1 MRIGQTSLVVFLSK
15 LVSSALGFL
24 GTIYFARVLGAEV
37 LGLYALIIAVVAWL
51 KLGGSMGVG
60 TAVTKRV
67 SEGDEQGAYVAA
79 GALSTLAIG
88 GVVSVLLL
96 LGREYLSAYV
106 GEFDAYVAVS
116 VVWFVL
122 ALLAIK
128 LFYKLVLA
136 VLEGERKVHLAGL
149 LAPVQIGVATLVQIA
164 LVIAGFS
171 LVGLLIGY
179 GVGGVLIGVLGLLYV
194 STSLER
200 PRKRH
205 FRSLYEYAKY
215 AWLGGLKSRSFND
228 VDVLVLGAFVPSA
241 LVGVYAVAWSIA
253 KFLDLFGT
261 AVSDTLFPEI
271 SRATADG
278 EDATASQ
285 LVEDSLAYGGLIVV
299 PGLVG
304 GLLLGDR
311 LLAIYGPEFVQG
323 TAVLGLLL
331 LATLLYGYQK
341 QLLTALNA
349 VDRPDLAF
357 RINLAFIAINAV
369 LNVLLVW
376 RIGWTGAAIAT
387 AISAGI
393 GLALAYAALTDVLA
407 FRTPIREIG
416 RQWVSAGLMG
426 GGVWFVLQLVGTA
439 EVGNLV
445 AVPAVVAFGAGLYFA
460 TLLGISRQFRRTV
473 RRNLPLL
480 TGR

>member
-15 LVSSALGFL
+15 LTSSALGFF
-24 GTIYFARVLGAEV
+24 GTVYFARELGAEV
-37 LGLYALIIAVVAWL
+37 LGLYALVVALVAWL

-79 GALSTLAIG
+79 GLLSTMAIG
-88 GVVSVLLL
+88 GVVSVLILL
-96 LGREYLSAYV
+96 TGDPIAAYV

-122 ALLAIK
+122 GLLAIK

-136 VLEGERKVHLAGL
+136 VLEGERKVHLVGL
-149 LAPVQIGVATLVQIA
+149 LAPIRTGVATLVQVG
-164 LVIAGFS
+164 LVIAGLS
-171 LVGLLIGY
+171 LAGLLVGY
-179 GVGGVLIGVLGLLYV
+179 GVGGVLIGVLGLVYV
-194 STSLER
+194 STSLAR

-228 VDVLVLGAFVPSA
+228 IDVLVLGAFVPSA

-278 EDATASQ
+278 DDETVRQ

-304 GLLLGDR
+304 GLLIGDR
-311 LLAIYGPEFVQG
+311 LLAVYGPEFVQG
-323 TAVLGLLL
+323 TTVLGLLL
-331 LATLLYGYQK
+331 LATLLYSYQK

-357 RINLAFIAINAV
+357 RINLVFIVTNAI
-369 LNVLLVW
+369 LNILLVW
-376 RIGWTGAAIAT
+376 RVGWLGAAIAT
-387 AISAGI
+387 AVSAGI
-393 GLALAYAALTDVLA
+393 GLALAYVALTDVLSFCPP
-407 FRTPIREIG
+407 FRELG
-416 RQWVSAGLMG
+416 RQWVAAGLMG
-426 GGVWFVLQLVGTA
+426 AGVWIVLDLVEPVA
-439 EVGNLV
+439 VGNLIV
-445 AVPAVVAFGAGLYFA
+445 VPALVAFGAGLYFVC
-460 TLLGISRQFRRTV
+460 LLGLSSRFRRTV

-480 TGR
+480 ASR

>member
-24 GTIYFARVLGAEV
+24 GTVYFARVLGAEV
-37 LGLYALIIAVVAWL
+37 LGLYALVIAAVAWL

-79 GALSTLAIG
+79 GLLSTLAIG

-96 LGREYLSAYV
+96 IGREYLAAYV
-106 GEFDAYVAVS
+106 GEFDTYVAVS

-128 LFYKLVLA
+128 LFYTLVLA

-149 LAPVQIGVATLVQIA
+149 LAPVRIGVATLVQIG

-171 LVGLLIGY
+171 LAGLLVGY

-194 STSLER
+194 SMSLDR

-228 VDVLVLGAFVPSA
+228 VDILVLGAFVPSA

-278 EDATASQ
+278 DDAAVSQ
-285 LVEDSLAYGGLIVV
+285 LAEDSLAYGGLIVI

-357 RINLAFIAINAV
+357 RINLAFITINAV
-369 LNVLLVW
+369 LNVLLIW
-376 RIGWTGAAIAT
+376 QIGWTGAAIAT
-387 AISAGI
+387 VVSAGI

-407 FRTPIREIG
+407 FRSPVGEIG
-416 RQWVSAGLMG
+416 RQWVAAGLMG
-426 GGVWFVLQLVGTA
+426 GGVWLLLELAGTA
-439 EVGNLV
+439 GVGALIV
-445 AVPAVVAFGAGLYFA
+445 VPAAVAFGAGLYFA
-460 TLLGISRQFRRTV
+460 ALLFISDRFRRTAQ
-473 RRNLPLL
+473 RNLPLL